1 MKGGV
6 DWMRKLAFRFRKIK
20 ENYNMYRNNVGSL
33 LGSPKR
39 ETWMSVRQELETH
52 TDVSTHLK
60 LKMTDQP

>member
-20 ENYNMYRNNVGSL
+20 ENYNLYRNNVGSL

-39 ETWMSVRQELETH
+39 ESWMSVMQELETH
-52 TDVSTHLK
+52 TDVSKALFFK
-60 LKMTDQP
+60 K